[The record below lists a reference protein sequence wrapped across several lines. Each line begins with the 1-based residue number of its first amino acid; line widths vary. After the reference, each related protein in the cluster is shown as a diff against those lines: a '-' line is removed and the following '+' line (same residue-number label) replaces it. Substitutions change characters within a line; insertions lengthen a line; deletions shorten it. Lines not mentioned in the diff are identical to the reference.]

1 MCSWDLTQTC
11 NMDAWPAIIQHI
23 INDTII
29 VIHCCAIHLDCFITL
44 FPSHPRVIFLS
55 HHWHIDDF
63 TRMY

>member
-29 VIHCCAIHLDCFITL
+29 VIHCCAIHSDCFITL
-44 FPSHPRVIFLS
+44 FPSHPRVLFLP
-55 HHWHIDDF
+55 HH
-63 TRMY
+63 